1 MPFYYRTTTR
11 KGAHEFKPPKGSCQG
26 CPFAKKPGEDRV
38 LRLSIHQETYNELR
52 QQRLSLR
59 GKILRSVRPST
70 VELSFA
76 HSKELHGLR
85 YARYRGVQKVK
96 TQVLMT
102 AIIQNLK
109 KWAKL
114 RSLQK
119 IGLHL
124 TSHIIEDSI

>member
-1 MPFYYRTTTR
+1 MTR
-11 KGAHEFKPPKGSCQG
+11 LTYPALILTWQNSTRQF
-26 CPFAKKPGEDRV
+26 V
-38 LRLSIHQETYNELR
+38 L
-52 QQRLSLR
+52 QRF
-59 GKILRSVRPST
+59 
-70 VELSFA
+70 ELSFA

-85 YARYRGVQKVK
+85 YARYRGVQKVE

-109 KWAKL
+109 KWTKL

>member
-1 MPFYYRTTTR
+1 M
-11 KGAHEFKPPKGSCQG
+11 
-26 CPFAKKPGEDRV
+26 
-38 LRLSIHQETYNELR
+38 
-52 QQRLSLR
+52 
-59 GKILRSVRPST
+59 
-70 VELSFA
+70 
-76 HSKELHGLR
+76 
-85 YARYRGVQKVK
+85 K

-124 TSHIIEDSI
+124 TSHIIEDSV

>member
-1 MPFYYRTTTR
+1 V
-11 KGAHEFKPPKGSCQG
+11 
-26 CPFAKKPGEDRV
+26 KKENEDYV
-38 LRLSIHQETYNELR
+38 LRISIHQEIYDQLR
-52 QQRLSLR
+52 EQRLSYR

-96 TQVLMT
+96 RQVLMT

-109 KWAKL
+109 KWTKL
-114 RSLQK
+114 RSLKQ

-124 TSHIIEDSI
+124 TYEIIEESV